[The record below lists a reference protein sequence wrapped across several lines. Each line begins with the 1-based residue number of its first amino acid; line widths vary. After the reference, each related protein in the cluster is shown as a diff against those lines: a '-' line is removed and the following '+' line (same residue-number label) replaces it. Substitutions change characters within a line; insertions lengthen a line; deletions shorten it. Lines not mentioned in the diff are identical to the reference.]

1 MPTAN
6 ARTAACPT
14 LAASHFRL
22 PDPPERPPDPKMIN
36 FSRLGIIGN
45 SHYLALHFGAN
56 REQAARI
63 LAEAQT
69 EARIRKLAKTLRQ
82 LRNQ

>member
-1 MPTAN
+1 
-6 ARTAACPT
+6 
-14 LAASHFRL
+14 
-22 PDPPERPPDPKMIN
+22 MIN
-36 FSRLGIIGN
+36 SDRLGITGN
-45 SHYLALHFGAN
+45 SHYLALHLGAV
-56 REQAARI
+56 RERAARI